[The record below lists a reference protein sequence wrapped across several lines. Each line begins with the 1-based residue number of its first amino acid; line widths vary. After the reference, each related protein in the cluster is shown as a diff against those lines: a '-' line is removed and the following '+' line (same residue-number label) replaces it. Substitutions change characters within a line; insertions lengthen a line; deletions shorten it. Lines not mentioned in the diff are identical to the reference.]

1 MKRQAKKENTRRAK
15 LARHISAVLNH
26 PLTPDHVA
34 HKLGEAMCNLT
45 DARAMDD
52 ARTIERI
59 LFYHA
64 KGGAR

>member
-1 MKRQAKKENTRRAK
+1 MKRQAKKEDRRRAK
-15 LARHISAVLNH
+15 LASHISAVLNH

-45 DARAMDD
+45 NARAMDD

-64 KGGAR
+64 KGGAK